1 MKRATFLGLGAL
13 TVALAAG
20 CGAPQPT
27 YVRGSDVPGIDD
39 PAMGTGLD
47 RRDLETLLEE
57 NMAHMTQSPFYEDI
71 GRRTSD
77 QPTVAI
83 LPMENWTTEHI
94 EPQLHALLGMV
105 ETQLVNSGRFT
116 VVASSLRDQIL
127 DELHLQQGEEFDQGR
142 AVQLGRQLGVHYF
155 VTGRVVD
162 NTERTASARRV
173 QYFMFMQAISVE
185 TGAIVWQNQAELTK
199 AIIPL

>member
-1 MKRATFLGLGAL
+1 MRLPTLL
-13 TVALAAG
+13 TLCASVLFSAS
-20 CGAPQPT
+20 CGSPQPT
-27 YVRGSDVPGIDD
+27 YVRGSEVPGIDD

-47 RRDLETLLEE
+47 RRDLEQLLSE
-57 NMAHMTQSPFYEDI
+57 NMAHMTASPFYEDV
-71 GRRTSD
+71 GRRTGVQS
-77 QPTVAI
+77 TVAI

-116 VVASSLRDQIL
+116 VIANSLRDQIL
-127 DELHLQQGEEFDQGR
+127 DELRLQQGVEFDQAR
-142 AVQLGRQLGVHYF
+142 AVGLGRQLGVHYF

-162 NTERTASARRV
+162 NTERTAHARRV

-185 TGAIVWQNQAELTK
+185 TGAIVWQNQSELTK